1 MKGKVLVP
9 PSMTLS
15 HAMDV
20 SLQVPVSMEMEFS
33 RQEYRSGMP
42 FPSPGDLPDP
52 GIKPRS
58 SEMQADSLPSEPLGK
73 PMHHGV
79 QV

>member
-1 MKGKVLVP
+1 VLVP

-33 RQEYRSGMP
+33 RQEYRSG
-42 FPSPGDLPDP
+42 
-52 GIKPRS
+52 
-58 SEMQADSLPSEPLGK
+58 
-73 PMHHGV
+73 
-79 QV
+79 